1 MRSDKCLPHVSKIMR
16 SDKCLRHVSKC
27 MRSDKCLPHV
37 DKMPLYLLHCIIY
50 ISEWI
55 ILGIFIWLNMN

>member
-1 MRSDKCLPHVSKIMR
+1 MRSDKRLP
-16 SDKCLRHVSKC
+16 HVSKC